1 MPSGKNKTQVIEI
14 MRKAFFYLF
23 ALFSVF
29 QLSFGAETPFGRTEK
44 AVYAPGEPIR
54 FLFDTDFG
62 ADVPETEYY
71 SLKWTRIGDD
81 GKQESGI
88 EKIPKGGT
96 AVVSTRLNQPGFVQL
111 QALLLN
117 DRGKLVKRKNANGK
131 KRTVKFEGGVGV
143 EPEKLMPGTEELFE
157 KGIVTAYLD
166 AFWEK
171 QKKRLAAVP
180 VHAEMTKIK
189 TTEENA
195 DFDIYAVSVNCAGP
209 RPVTGYLA
217 IPAGAAEKSLS
228 ACVNFQGY
236 GISVQTPPKG
246 LWNANQIYFEVN
258 AHGYDLGKDRSY
270 YSSFFDKTYSN
281 GRSYGFDPLQN
292 ADPEKAYFNGMALRV
307 MRALQFIRTLPQWN
321 GQDLTASGGSQGG
334 MQALWAG
341 SLDPSVSEVVANI
354 PWCCDLGGKR
364 AGRLGGWRP
373 EYVPALGYYDSV
385 FHGRRIHC
393 PVTIPRASLGDEVCP
408 PSGVALLYY
417 NLGTR
422 KKKIL
427 VYPNSQTF
435 IWETK

>member
-1 MPSGKNKTQVIEI
+1 MFGT
-14 MRKAFFYLF
+14 MRKAFFSFLF
-23 ALFSVF
+23 ALFSVSL
-29 QLSFGAETPFGRTEK
+29 LSSGAETPFGRTEK
-44 AVYAPGEPIR
+44 VVYAPGEPIR

-62 ADVPETEYY
+62 PDAPETEFY
-71 SLKWTRIGDD
+71 SLKWKRIGDD

-96 AVVSTRLNQPGFVQL
+96 AVVTTRLNQPGFVQL

-117 DRGKLVKRKNANGK
+117 DKGKLVKRKNANGK
-131 KRTVKFEGGVGV
+131 KRAVKFEGGAGV
-143 EPEKLMPGTEELFE
+143 EPEKLPPGIPEPKDF
-157 KGIVTAYLD
+157 D

-180 VHAEMTKIK
+180 VRAEMTKVK
-189 TTEENA
+189 TAEDNA
-195 DFDIYAVSVNCAGP
+195 DFEIYAVSVDCAGP

-217 IPAGAAEKSLS
+217 IPVDAEKKSLS
-228 ACVNFQGY
+228 AYVNFQGY

-246 LWNANQIYFEVN
+246 LWNTNQIYFEVN
-258 AHGYDLGKDRSY
+258 AHGYDLGKDRLY

-281 GRSYGFDPLQN
+281 GKSYAFDPIQN

-307 MRALQFIRTLPQWN
+307 MRALQFVRTLPQWN
-321 GQDLTASGGSQGG
+321 GRDLTASGGSQGG
-334 MQALWAG
+334 MQAVWAG
-341 SLDPSVSEVVANI
+341 ALDPAVTQVIANI
-354 PWCCDLGGKR
+354 PWCCDLGAKKV
-364 AGRLGGWRP
+364 GRLGGWRP

-385 FHGRRIHC
+385 FHGRRIRC

-408 PSGVALLYY
+408 PAGVALLYY

-422 KKKIL
+422 KKKIVWYQNSTHNL

-435 IWETK
+435 TWETK

>member
-14 MRKAFFYLF
+14 MRKVFFYLF

-96 AVVSTRLNQPGFVQL
+96 AVVSIRLNQPGFVQL

-143 EPEKLMPGTEELFE
+143 EPEKLMPGTEEPKDF
-157 KGIVTAYLD
+157 D

-393 PVTIPRASLGDEVCP
+393 PVTIPRASLGEQH
-408 PSGVALLYY
+408 S
-417 NLGTR
+417 
-422 KKKIL
+422 
-427 VYPNSQTF
+427 
-435 IWETK
+435 